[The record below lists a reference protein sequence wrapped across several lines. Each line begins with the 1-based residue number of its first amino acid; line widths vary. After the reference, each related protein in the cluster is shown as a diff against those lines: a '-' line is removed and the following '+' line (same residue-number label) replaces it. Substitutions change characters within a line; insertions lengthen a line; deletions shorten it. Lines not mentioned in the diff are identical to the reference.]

1 MYKYFVAHQGI
12 QSGPWTLDEV
22 SAKLTDKNLD
32 WNDYIYDEKNEEWIL
47 LLEFP
52 PLTSL
57 FNRSFKNPINSAK
70 PVIHQQDP
78 LRDRAWYILKQNDNY
93 GPFSKN
99 EMIQM
104 LQSKTLFEFDF
115 IWKQSLVSWKRLS
128 EVDDFTP
135 EEVRKV
141 YEQVAPLADNDV
153 FFRRRHARTE
163 YDCSLIL
170 HDQKKVFK
178 GKSLEIS
185 EGGAGIVIE
194 NVEFKL
200 EQQLYLHFRPGSQV
214 PAFNAIC
221 RIVSKS
227 GSKYGIS
234 FIHIA
239 AAAKVSISKL
249 TAKDTKKAA

>member
-1 MYKYFVAHQGI
+1 MQTYFVAHDGI
-12 QSGPWTLDEV
+12 QSGPWTLSEI
-22 SAKLTDKNLD
+22 SAKLSEKSLD
-32 WNDYIYDEKNEEWIL
+32 WNDYIYDEKKVEWLL

-52 PLTSL
+52 LLTGL
-57 FNRSFKNPINSAK
+57 FNQSFRNPIQSNK
-70 PVIHQQDP
+70 PIVHNQDP

-115 IWKQSLVSWKRLS
+115 IWKQGLASWKRLS
-128 EVDDFTP
+128 EIAEFQP

-141 YEQVAPLADNDV
+141 FEATPNQHESAI
-153 FFRRRHARTE
+153 FFRRRHARLQ
-163 YDCSLIL
+163 YGCSIIL
-170 HDQKKVFK
+170 HDQKKIFK
-178 GKSLEIS
+178 GQSLEIS

-200 EQQLYLHFRPGSQV
+200 NQQLYLHFKPGGQV

-221 RIVSKS
+221 RVVSKS
-227 GSKYGIS
+227 GSKYGVN
-234 FIHIA
+234 FVHIA
-239 AAAKVSISKL
+239 AAAKDSISKY
-249 TAKDTKKAA
+249 TKKAA